1 MPSFKFLF
9 FFLAL
14 IGILSFATFSARAA
28 VLRGAMEPYDGEDTV
43 EVPISVLKK
52 WTDFKRSY

>member
-1 MPSFKFLF
+1 MLSFKPLF

-14 IGILSFATFSARAA
+14 VVILSFATLSAKAV
-28 VLRGAMEPYDGEDTV
+28 VLRGAMEPFDGEDMV
-43 EVPISVLKK
+43 AVPISVLKK